1 MTFWG
6 RGKMRD
12 IRCYLDYGMIATVVG
27 ADALALLHIISPIL
41 ALTAVSAVGGVAALI
56 DHFGH

>member
-1 MTFWG
+1 MEKELEKIF
-6 RGKMRD
+6 
-12 IRCYLDYGMIATVVG
+12 LDGLIATVVG

-41 ALTAVSAVGGVAALI
+41 ALIVVSAVGGVTALI